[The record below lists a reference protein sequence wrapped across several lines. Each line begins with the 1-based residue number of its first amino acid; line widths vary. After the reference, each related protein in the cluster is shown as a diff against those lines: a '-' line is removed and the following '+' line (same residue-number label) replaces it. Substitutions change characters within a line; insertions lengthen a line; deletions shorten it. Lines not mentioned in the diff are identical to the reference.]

1 METLESAVEEFRGIL
16 AGVPAHLSSFSDAH
30 AGAPSVREARSP
42 KARSPKDRPPKEWS
56 RKQILGHLL
65 DSAANNHHRF
75 VRAQIEG
82 GVTMPAYA
90 QREWVAIQDYETL
103 SWSDLVA
110 FWTAYNRHLLHLIE
124 AIPGPNRKNP
134 CRIGDHDPVTLE
146 FLAIDYVRHLK
157 HHLDQVLS
165 R

>member
-16 AGVPAHLSSFSDAH
+16 AGVPAQLSNIADAH
-30 AGAPSVREARSP
+30 AGAPTTPQV
-42 KARSPKDRPPKEWS
+42 WS

-82 GVTMPAYA
+82 KLSMPAYA
-90 QREWVAIQDYETL
+90 QQDWVAIQDYETL
-103 SWSDLVA
+103 PWNELIA
-110 FWTAYNRHLLHLIE
+110 FWTAYNRHLLHLME
-124 AIPGPNRKNP
+124 GIPGPNRKNP
-134 CRIGDHDPVTLE
+134 CRIGDNDPVTLE

-157 HHLDQVLS
+157 HHLHQVLS
-165 R
+165 Q

>member
-16 AGVPAHLSSFSDAH
+16 AGVPAQLSSFTDAH
-30 AGAPSVREARSP
+30 AGAPTAPEARSP
-42 KARSPKDRPPKEWS
+42 KARSPKEWS

-82 GVTMPAYA
+82 GVVMPGYA
-90 QREWVAIQDYETL
+90 QEQWVAIQDYEML
-103 SWSDLVA
+103 PWGDLVA
-110 FWTAYNRHLLHLIE
+110 FWSAYNRHLLHLIE

-157 HHLDQVLS
+157 HHLNKVLS

>member
-16 AGVPAHLSSFSDAH
+16 AGVPAELSRISDAH
-30 AGAPSVREARSP
+30 AGAPTAPEH
-42 KARSPKDRPPKEWS
+42 WS

-82 GVTMPAYA
+82 KLTMPAYA
-90 QREWVAIQDYETL
+90 QQDWVAIQDYKTL
-103 SWSDLVA
+103 AWNDLVA
-110 FWTAYNRHLLHLIE
+110 FWTAYNRHLLHLME

-134 CRIGDHDPVTLE
+134 CRIGDDQPVTLE
-146 FLAIDYVRHLK
+146 FLVIDYVHHLK
-157 HHLDQVLS
+157 HHLHQVLS
-165 R
+165 Q